1 MPDVLL
7 IQPPVRDFYLTRQ
20 RTIPYGLASIAGAL
34 LDAGFSTEIL
44 DALAT
49 PRARELPWPPEM
61 APLAAHYGRADRS
74 PFALFHRYQHFGA
87 AFERLGEAARES
99 AASLVGISSLF
110 SAYGAEALA
119 TAEAVRRAHPGCRIV
134 LGGHHPSAFPAEV
147 LRSCAAVDFVVV
159 GEGEPA
165 LPQLVRALRGEGELE
180 SVPGLVWRSSGD
192 ALRRNAPAV
201 AALEHAP
208 LPASGLLRARSQ
220 RGRAV
225 IVASRGCPLRCS
237 YCSLGAGAALPYRRR
252 PVDSVLAELGR
263 ELDER
268 EVSFV
273 DFEDESLS
281 SDRGWFLDLLA
292 GVQRVAAGRP
302 LELRAMNGLL
312 PHTLD
317 DEVVEAMRAAG
328 FRSLNLSLG
337 SSSAEQLR
345 AFRRPDERAGFER
358 ALAAAERFG
367 LSAVGYLIAGAPGQ
381 RAEGSV
387 DDLLYLA
394 ARRVLVGLSI
404 YYPAPGSEDF
414 ERCRDLGLLPGSPS
428 LWRSSTLP
436 LDSPTTSRE
445 QAATLLRLARLL
457 NFAKALADRGEPLPL
472 PAALAQV
479 RLDDPPETAGR
490 RLLAAFLHDGELRG
504 LAPDGEVYVHRAAA
518 ALCRRFLDGLPGVR
532 GTGQVPRPKRDL
544 ARSRGP

>member
-1 MPDVLL
+1 
-7 IQPPVRDFYLTRQ
+7 
-20 RTIPYGLASIAGAL
+20 
-34 LDAGFSTEIL
+34 
-44 DALAT
+44 
-49 PRARELPWPPEM
+49 M

-87 AFERLGEAARES
+87 SFERAGQAARES
-99 AASLVGISSLF
+99 AATLVGISSLF
-110 SAYGAEALA
+110 SAYSAEALA
-119 TAEAVRRAHPGCRIV
+119 TAETVRRAHPGCRIV
-134 LGGHHPSAFPAEV
+134 LGGHHPSAFPDEV
-147 LRSCAAVDFVVV
+147 LRGCAAVDFVVV

-165 LPQLVRALRGEGELE
+165 LPQLVRALRGEAPLD
-180 SVPGLVWRSSGD
+180 SVPGLVWRSGVGE
-192 ALRRNAPAV
+192 LRRNPLAV
-201 AALEHAP
+201 AELEHVP
-208 LPASGLLRARSQ
+208 LPASGLLRARNQ

-237 YCSLGAGAALPYRRR
+237 YCSLGAGAGLPHRRR
-252 PVDSVLAELGR
+252 PVGSVLAELER

-268 EVSFV
+268 AVSFV

-281 SDRGWFLDLLA
+281 SDRRWFLELLA
-292 GVQRVAAGRP
+292 GVQRAAAVRRTEARRQ

-345 AFRRPDERAGFER
+345 AFHRPDERAGFDR
-358 ALAAAERFG
+358 ALAAAERCG

-387 DDLLYLA
+387 DDLLWLA
-394 ARRVLVGLSI
+394 SRRVLVGLSI

-414 ERCRDLGLLPGSPS
+414 ERCRELSLLPGSPS

-457 NFAKALADRGEPLPL
+457 NFAKALVDRGEPLPA
-472 PAALAQV
+472 PAPLAAT
-479 RLDDPPETAGR
+479 RLDTPDAGLQ
-490 RLLAAFLHDGELRG
+490 LLAAFLHDAQLRG
-504 LAPDGEVYVHRAAA
+504 LAPDGEVFVHRAAA
-518 ALCRRFLDGLPGVR
+518 GLCRRFLDGLGDVR
-532 GTGQVPRPKRDL
+532 GTGH
-544 ARSRGP
+544 GP